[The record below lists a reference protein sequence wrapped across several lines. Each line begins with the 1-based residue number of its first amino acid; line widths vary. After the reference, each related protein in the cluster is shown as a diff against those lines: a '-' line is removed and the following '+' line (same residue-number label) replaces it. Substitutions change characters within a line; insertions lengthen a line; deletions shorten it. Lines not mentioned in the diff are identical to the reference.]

1 MQTLEAIYTRRSIRE
16 YTDAKVPDEIIIEI
30 IKAAMYA
37 PSARNYQPWH
47 FVVITDREILHKIP
61 TVHPY
66 AEMLYKAP
74 LAILVCGDLVLE
86 NNEKYIAVDC
96 SAATQNLLLAAH
108 DFGLGAV
115 WLGLYP
121 RTDRMAGL
129 SKTSKLPENIIPVSL
144 VSVGYP
150 AEEKPEEN
158 RFQESRIHRN
168 LW

>member
-74 LAILVCGDLVLE
+74 LAVLVCGDLVLE

-129 SKTSKLPENIIPVSL
+129 SKILKLPENIIPVSL

-150 AEEKPEEN
+150 AEDKPEEN